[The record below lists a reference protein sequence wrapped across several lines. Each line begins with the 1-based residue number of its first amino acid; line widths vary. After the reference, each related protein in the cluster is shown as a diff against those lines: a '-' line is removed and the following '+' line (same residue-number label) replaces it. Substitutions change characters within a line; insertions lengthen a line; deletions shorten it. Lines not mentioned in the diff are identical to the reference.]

1 MPAHGKAKEQII
13 HGFDNS
19 GIIRCANASNAKQFI
34 SNNMKDTTYSVV
46 KVPRDIIELMIYF
59 VKRAVHELP
68 YKTLAVFISASEA
81 LILIAFGASSRRHP
95 TSIEPEFII
104 CLIF

>member
-19 GIIRCANASNAKQFI
+19 GINAKQFI

-59 VKRAVHELP
+59 VKRGSP
-68 YKTLAVFISASEA
+68 
-81 LILIAFGASSRRHP
+81 
-95 TSIEPEFII
+95 
-104 CLIF
+104 

>member
-19 GIIRCANASNAKQFI
+19 GINAKQFI

-68 YKTLAVFISASEA
+68 LQNAGCFYLRVGGTDSHSVWGLFEKASY
-81 LILIAFGASSRRHP
+81 IYR
-95 TSIEPEFII
+95 T
-104 CLIF
+104 

>member
-68 YKTLAVFISASEA
+68 LQNAGCFYLRVGGTDSHSVWGLFEKASY
-81 LILIAFGASSRRHP
+81 IYR
-95 TSIEPEFII
+95 T
-104 CLIF
+104 